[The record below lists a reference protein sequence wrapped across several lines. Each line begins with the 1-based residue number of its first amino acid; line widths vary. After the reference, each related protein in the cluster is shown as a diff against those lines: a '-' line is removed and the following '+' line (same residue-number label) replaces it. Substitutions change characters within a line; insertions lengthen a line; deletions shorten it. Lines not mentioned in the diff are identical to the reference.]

1 MYFYVVIIKS
11 LSTVHKYAITVF
23 IYSGTSMGHAQ
34 WGCGHTFDALQI
46 FLLPPF
52 FWGDCDKFWHGWA
65 IVIVLKPR
73 NEKNTQQAF
82 LRAKFKIKEM
92 AVRKWKKFQKNWD
105 TDHQMYVMNLSKKL
119 TDDWLPISGACY
131 QDIQGS
137 KRAISEKIWW
147 NLGSESLDY
156 TNCDKNGTQKNCFF
170 SPFSEKPAN
179 SPGPK
184 RAQDSALGWY
194 RCDWVGFNIAVTIRR

>member
-92 AVRKWKKFQKNWD
+92 AVRKWKKIRKKLRHRPSNVCHEFEQEIDWRLTSNFRGLLPGYTRFKESHQRKDLMESWIWKPRLYKLWQEWD
-105 TDHQMYVMNLSKKL
+105 TKKL
-119 TDDWLPISGACY
+119 L
-131 QDIQGS
+131 
-137 KRAISEKIWW
+137 
-147 NLGSESLDY
+147 
-156 TNCDKNGTQKNCFF
+156 F
-170 SPFSEKPAN
+170 
-179 SPGPK
+179 
-184 RAQDSALGWY
+184 
-194 RCDWVGFNIAVTIRR
+194 